1 MIFPGIA
8 KIGAGVL
15 ATILMLG
22 GGTAVATAAHPATSA
37 ATNPNRQAN
46 CQDYQTK
53 FAQNLNLTAQQ
64 LQDTRKKTA
73 NQVIDDRLAAGQ
85 ITPAQAQTARNRVNN
100 STGACTTAGTR
111 TGAGKHQAIAQV
123 RKVELQA
130 VAKKVGLSKQDLVKE
145 LRGGRSL
152 AQVAQAHNVSRDDL
166 KATMRSAL
174 KSTLDQEVQAGRV
187 TQPQADEALAG
198 FDTRVDKVI
207 DRVWQAKK

>member
-15 ATILMLG
+15 ATTLLLG
-22 GGTAVATAAHPATSA
+22 GGTAMATAAHTTTT

-53 FAQNLNLTAQQ
+53 FAQNLNITAQQ
-64 LQDTRKKTA
+64 LQDARKKTA

-85 ITPAQAQTARNRVNN
+85 ITPAQAQTAHDRVNN
-100 STGACTTAGTR
+100 SAGACSATGQGKTGAR
-111 TGAGKHQAIAQV
+111 QQAAEHL

-130 VAKKVGLSKQDLVKE
+130 VAQKLGLSEKDLVKE
-145 LRGGRSL
+145 LRGGKSL

-166 KATMRSAL
+166 KATMRTAL
-174 KSTLDQEVQAGRV
+174 KTTLDQAVQAGKL
-187 TQPQADEALAG
+187 TQPQEDKALAA
-198 FDTRVDKVI
+198 FDTRADKLI